1 MLSSPD
7 DCIIRHPK
15 ANRRYGVLSHYKV
28 SFWVSFIFK
37 EVKMIIKEYNY
48 LPEEAIKIRNEVFV
62 KEQGFV
68 EEFDE
73 IDVIAKHIVL
83 YEKEQP
89 VSTCRIYFN
98 IEKQSFVIGRIAVV
112 KEWRGKNIGTKII
125 NIAEDSIKTDGGKS
139 AMLSA
144 QVRVAEFY
152 EKQGYKKQGKAYL
165 DEACPH
171 IWMKKNLQ
179 DMDK

>member
-15 ANRRYGVLSHYKV
+15 ASRRYGVLSHYKV
-28 SFWVSFIFK
+28 SFWVPFVFK

-73 IDVIAKHIVL
+73 IDGIAKHIVL
-83 YEKEQP
+83 YEKEHP
-89 VSTCRIYFN
+89 ISTCRIYFN
-98 IEKQSFVIGRIAVV
+98 SEKQSFVIGRIAVSHEKQPSAV
-112 KEWRGKNIGTKII
+112 LNQNHAGRQ
-125 NIAEDSIKTDGGKS
+125 AEMSFFITPVKS
-139 AMLSA
+139 AGVGQDIPGIA
-144 QVRVAEFY
+144 FRD
-152 EKQGYKKQGKAYL
+152 GN
-165 DEACPH
+165 ACFCLL
-171 IWMKKNLQ
+171 I
-179 DMDK
+179 DRF

>member
-28 SFWVSFIFK
+28 SFWVPFIFK
-37 EVKMIIKEYNY
+37 EAKMIIKEYNY

-73 IDVIAKHIVL
+73 IDDITKHIVL

-89 VSTCRIYFN
+89 ISTCRIYFN
-98 IEKQSFVIGRIAVV
+98 IEKQTFVIGRIAVAM
-112 KEWRGKNIGTKII
+112 EWRGKDIGTKII
-125 NIAEDSIKTDGGKS
+125 NIAEDYIKTDGGKS
-139 AMLSA
+139 VMLSA
-144 QVRVAEFY
+144 QERVAEFY
-152 EKQGYKKQGKAYL
+152 EKQGYKKLGKAYL
-165 DEACPH
+165 DEGCPH
-171 IWMKKNLQ
+171 IWMKKNLG

>member
-1 MLSSPD
+1 M
-7 DCIIRHPK
+7 
-15 ANRRYGVLSHYKV
+15 
-28 SFWVSFIFK
+28 
-37 EVKMIIKEYNY
+37 MIKEYNY

-73 IDVIAKHIVL
+73 IDDIAKHIVL
-83 YEKEQP
+83 YKKENP
-89 VSTCRIYFN
+89 ISTCRIYFN
-98 IEKQSFVIGRIAVV
+98 TEKQSFVIGRIAVV

-152 EKQGYKKQGKAYL
+152 E
-165 DEACPH
+165 
-171 IWMKKNLQ
+171 
-179 DMDK
+179 

>member
-28 SFWVSFIFK
+28 SFWVPFIFK
-37 EVKMIIKEYNY
+37 EAKMIIKEYNH
-48 LPEEAIKIRNEVFV
+48 LPEEAIKIRTEVFV

-73 IDVIAKHIVL
+73 IDGIAKHIVL

-89 VSTCRIYFN
+89 ISTCRIYFN
-98 IEKQSFVIGRIAVV
+98 IEKQSFVIGRIAVAM
-112 KEWRGKNIGTKII
+112 EWRGKNIGTKII
-125 NIAEDSIKTDGGKS
+125 NIAEDYIKTDGGKS
-139 AMLSA
+139 VMLSA
-144 QVRVAEFY
+144 QERVAEFY
-152 EKQGYKKQGKAYL
+152 EKQGYKKLGKAFL
-165 DEACPH
+165 DEGCPH
-171 IWMKKNLQ
+171 IWMKKNLG

>member
-15 ANRRYGVLSHYKV
+15 ANRRYGVFHTIRLA
-28 SFWVSFIFK
+28 FGCFLFFK
-37 EVKMIIKEYNY
+37 EVKMIIKEFNY
-48 LPEEAIKIRNEVFV
+48 LPEEARKIRSEVFV

-73 IDVIAKHIVL
+73 IDGIAKNIVL

-89 VSTCRIYFN
+89 ISTCRIYFN
-98 IEKQSFVIGRIAVV
+98 SEKQSFVIGRIAVI
-112 KEWRGKNIGTKII
+112 KELRRKNIGSKMI
-125 NIAEDSIKTDGGKS
+125 NVAEETIKRDGGKS
-139 AMLSA
+139 VMLSA

-152 EKQGYKKQGKAYL
+152 EKQGYKKQGKTYL
-165 DEACPH
+165 DEDCPH
-171 IWMKKNLQ
+171 IWMKKNLE
-179 DMDK
+179 DISK

>member
-28 SFWVSFIFK
+28 SFWVLFIFK
-37 EVKMIIKEYNY
+37 EAKMIIKEYNH
-48 LPEEAIKIRNEVFV
+48 LPEEAIKIRTEVFV

-73 IDVIAKHIVL
+73 IDGIAKHIVL

-89 VSTCRIYFN
+89 ISTCRIYFN
-98 IEKQSFVIGRIAVV
+98 IEKQSFVIGRIAVAM
-112 KEWRGKNIGTKII
+112 EWRGKNIGTKII
-125 NIAEDSIKTDGGKS
+125 NIAEDYIKTDGGKS
-139 AMLSA
+139 VMLSA
-144 QVRVAEFY
+144 QERVAEFY
-152 EKQGYKKQGKAYL
+152 EKQGYKKLGKAFL
-165 DEACPH
+165 DEGCPH
-171 IWMKKNLQ
+171 IWMKKNLG

>member
-1 MLSSPD
+1 M
-7 DCIIRHPK
+7 
-15 ANRRYGVLSHYKV
+15 
-28 SFWVSFIFK
+28 
-37 EVKMIIKEYNY
+37 
-48 LPEEAIKIRNEVFV
+48 
-62 KEQGFV
+62 
-68 EEFDE
+68 
-73 IDVIAKHIVL
+73 